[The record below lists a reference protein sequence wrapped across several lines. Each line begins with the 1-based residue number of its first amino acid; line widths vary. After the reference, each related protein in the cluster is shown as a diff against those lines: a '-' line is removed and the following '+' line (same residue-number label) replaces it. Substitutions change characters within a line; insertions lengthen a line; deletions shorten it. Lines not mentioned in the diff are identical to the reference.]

1 LKLGGVVILRI
12 HGGGSPW
19 WGSAYATEARN
30 MIRLKKS
37 TASQE
42 VPLGPF
48 VDATDGFTLE
58 DGLGPI
64 AASDIKIWKNGMA
77 AGSIANVSGGTAA
90 FGVDGTY
97 VVTLDAT
104 DTNTVGPLVIIASPA
119 GARPVRVE
127 CEVLEGVI
135 LDSLFGAVGLLAD
148 VKALNGSASSLNRL
162 SSLADTIVIG
172 ITHSS
177 TPCTTTSIT
186 VLDAVGLDPMPTQ
199 VDQYKDKI
207 LVMTSFAT
215 NTSGD
220 KCVGRRITA
229 STTGSPPV
237 LTIDP
242 LPVAPGTL
250 NAFVIMDANVVRLTS
265 DGYVQSDIASILN
278 SIQAAT
284 AFKRMALSSSYG
296 TLAAGSTQTVLQ
308 ISGSMTPALSGA
320 DQVKGR
326 VCLIVD
332 ESGSQAG
339 LKLQGGKIN
348 TSTTTSITLETPL
361 TTAPSSGNVIIIL

>member
-1 LKLGGVVILRI
+1 MILLRQ
-12 HGGGSPW
+12 
-19 WGSAYATEARN
+19 
-30 MIRLKKS
+30 S

-42 VPLGPF
+42 VPLGQF
-48 VDATDGFTLE
+48 ADAADGYTPETALT
-58 DGLGPI
+58 I
-64 AASDIKIWKNGMA
+64 ANTDIKIWKDGA
-77 AGSIANVSGGTAA
+77 TTLANKNSGGATHISN
-90 FGVDGTY
+90 GVYYTQ
-97 VVTLDAT
+97 VDAT
-104 DTNTVGPLVIIASPA
+104 DTDTLGPLVILVPNFSGAA

-127 CEVLEGVI
+127 CWVMPPLVY
-135 LDSLFGAVGLLAD
+135 DSIKANLGLAAD
-148 VKALNGSASSLNRL
+148 IKALGGSALGLNRL
-162 SSLADTIVIG
+162 ASFADTVVVG
-172 ITHSS
+172 VTHST

-186 VLDAVGLDPMPTQ
+186 VLDSIGLDPMPTQ
-199 VDQYKDKI
+199 VDQYKDKV

-215 NTSGD
+215 NTSGV

-237 LTIDP
+237 LTVDA

-250 NAFVIMDANVVRLTS
+250 NTFIIMDANVARLTS
-265 DGYVQSDIASILN
+265 DGNVQADIQTILG
-278 SIQAAT
+278 SAQAAT
-284 AFKRMALSSSYG
+284 AFKRMALSASYG

-361 TTAPSSGNVIIIL
+361 TTAPAAGNVIIIL